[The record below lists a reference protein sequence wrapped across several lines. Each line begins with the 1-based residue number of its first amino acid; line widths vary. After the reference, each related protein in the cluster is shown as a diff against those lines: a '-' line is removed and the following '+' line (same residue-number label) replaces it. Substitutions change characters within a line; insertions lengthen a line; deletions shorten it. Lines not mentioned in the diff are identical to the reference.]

1 MLKKGDRVLVWSL
14 QSFHYGGFLKGE
26 PAFVRQNQNTGDSVI
41 LCVIRNKRGVYEI
54 DASYEVYVQQV
65 VKVKKKDWSAEK
77 RLKKFRKKI
86 MKNQFGIRKWE
97 ST

>member
-1 MLKKGDRVLVWSL
+1 MNLIIAEMLKRGDRVLVWSL

-41 LCVIRNKRGVYEI
+41 LCVIRNKRGVY
-54 DASYEVYVQQV
+54 VQQV
-65 VKVKKKDWSAEK
+65 VKVKKKDWNAEK

-97 ST
+97 SI